1 MTPGG
6 YNMGFDLNGFLQ
18 GGLAGLFTGAGTF
31 AKDVR
36 AAITGKSVLT
46 AEEQTALLQQAA
58 QLETAVLSAEQQ
70 VNLAQ
75 IDIDKT
81 EAASPCVFV
90 SGWRP
95 AVAWVCVFGFAY
107 QFVLQPFIGY
117 GLSIHSTYHGLPIP
131 PPPTLDSTQ
140 MMTLLLGLL
149 GLGGMRTIE
158 KVNGVANVNLTQPS
172 DKPNK

>member
-1 MTPGG
+1 MW
-6 YNMGFDLNGFLQ
+6 DLIVGPVCKIIGDIIDKVVPDKNAAEKAKQDLAAQLQ
-18 GGLAGLFTGAGTF
+18 TA
-31 AKDVR
+31 
-36 AAITGKSVLT
+36 VLT
-46 AEEQTALLQQAA
+46 AEQS
-58 QLETAVLSAEQQ
+58 QL
-70 VNLAQ
+70 
-75 IDIDKT
+75 DIDKT